1 MSHLQRVMDVRW
13 ARKREKQ
20 GESREADP
28 AFSVCVLCDRS
39 WPRSNPVENCEEN
52 SLTILYENS
61 RMRKSFLNISVFIS
75 ELS

>member
-28 AFSVCVLCDRS
+28 AFSVCECYVTVPGHGR
-39 WPRSNPVENCEEN
+39 
-52 SLTILYENS
+52 ILS
-61 RMRKSFLNISVFIS
+61 KIARKIR
-75 ELS
+75 